1 MALVD
6 LQLYELYVKEDVGK
20 CVTFKELQEWAKS
33 KVEHINSKY
42 SETKTSGG
50 VIALAL
56 LNTFIKENFLL
67 DEENQNV
74 ITKPMNRI

>member
-6 LQLYELYVKEDVGK
+6 LQLFELYVKEDVGK
-20 CVTFKELQEWAKS
+20 YVTFKELQEWAKA
-33 KVEHINSKY
+33 KVEYINSKY
-42 SETKTSGG
+42 SETETSGS

-74 ITKPMNRI
+74 ITKPMNRL